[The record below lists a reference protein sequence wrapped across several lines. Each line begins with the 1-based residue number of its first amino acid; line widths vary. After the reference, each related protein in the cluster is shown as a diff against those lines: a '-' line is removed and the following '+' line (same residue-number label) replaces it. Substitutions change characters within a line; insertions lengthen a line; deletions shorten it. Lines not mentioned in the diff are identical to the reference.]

1 MEEVFK
7 IQENFEVKIA
17 GAILKT
23 LAYFDIFDYPLTPLE
38 VRKFCEEKLT
48 EDQFDAAMNAI
59 LSAGFIYKLEE
70 FYGLRNDL
78 SLAEKRMKGNYRA
91 NQLFPKAFEIG
102 AFLYKFPCVR
112 GIGISG
118 SLSKNF
124 ADEKGDIDF
133 FILTKANRL
142 WVARTF
148 MHLFKKLTY
157 IFGKQHS
164 YCMNYYLDETTL
176 EIEEKNVY
184 TATEVKTLVPVAG
197 SKTLTLF
204 FGKNEWTNGWLP
216 NFQNN
221 EEKITDWSSGL
232 KRFIEWLLNNRMGEA
247 MDNYLFGLTTKRWL
261 RKESKG
267 KKNIKGRIMSL
278 LTSKH
283 FAKSNPD
290 FYQERIIEKYNDK
303 VAALRS
309 QWPNFFKE

>member
-1 MEEVFK
+1 VEDVFK
-7 IQENFEVKIA
+7 IQENFDVKIA

-23 LAYFDIFDYPLTPLE
+23 LAYFDIFDYPLKPSE
-38 VRKFCEEKLT
+38 VRKFCEQKLT

-59 LSAGFIYKLEE
+59 LSAGIIYKLEE
-70 FYGLRNDL
+70 FYCLRNDH
-78 SLAEKRMKGNYRA
+78 SIAQKRKKGNDGA
-91 NQLFPKAFEIG
+91 DQLFPKAYEIG
-102 AFLYKFPCVR
+102 AFLYKFPYVR

-133 FILTKANRL
+133 FILTKADRL
-142 WVARTF
+142 WVARTL

-164 YCMNYYLDETTL
+164 YCMNYYLDETAF
-176 EIEEKNVY
+176 EIEEKNIY

-197 SKTLTLF
+197 SKTLTVF
-204 FGKNEWTNGWLP
+204 FEKNEWTNGWLP
-216 NFQNN
+216 NLQND
-221 EEKITDWSSGL
+221 EEKIADRSSGL
-232 KRFIEWLLNNRMGEA
+232 KRFIEWLLNNRIGEM
-247 MDNYLFGLTTKRWL
+247 MDNYLYRLTTKRWL

-290 FYQERIIEKYNDK
+290 FYQERIIERYNDK
-303 VAALRS
+303 VEALKS
-309 QWPNFFKE
+309 QWPGFFKE

>member
-1 MEEVFK
+1 LEETFK

-17 GAILKT
+17 SSILKT
-23 LAYFDIFDYPLTPLE
+23 LAYFDIFEYPLKASE
-38 VRKFCEEKLT
+38 IRKFCEQKLT
-48 EDQFDAAMNAI
+48 EDQFNAALNVL
-59 LSAGFIYKLEE
+59 LSESFIFKLEE
-70 FYGLRNDL
+70 FYCLRNDF
-78 SLAEKRMKGNYRA
+78 SVAEKRKKGNDRA
-91 NQLFPKAFEIG
+91 ALLFPKAFEIG
-102 AFLYKFPCVR
+102 AFLYKFPYVR

-124 ADEKGDIDF
+124 VDEKGDIDF

-142 WVARTF
+142 WVARTI
-148 MHLFKKLTY
+148 MHFFKKLTY

-164 YCMNYYLDETTL
+164 YCMNYYLDETAL

-197 SKTLTLF
+197 SGSMTIF
-204 FGKNEWTNGWLP
+204 FATNEWTNGWLP
-216 NFQNN
+216 NFQND
-221 EEKITDWSSGL
+221 EEKIADRSSGF
-232 KRFIEWLLNNRMGEA
+232 KRFFEWLLNNRIGEA
-247 MDNYLFGLTTKRWL
+247 MDNYLFRLTTKRWL
-261 RKESKG
+261 RKENQG
-267 KKNIKGRIMSL
+267 KKNIKGRVMSL